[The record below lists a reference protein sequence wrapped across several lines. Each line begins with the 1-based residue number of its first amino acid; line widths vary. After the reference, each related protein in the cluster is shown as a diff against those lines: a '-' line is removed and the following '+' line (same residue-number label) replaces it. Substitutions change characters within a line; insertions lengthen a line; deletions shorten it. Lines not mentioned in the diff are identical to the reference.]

1 MLANSQP
8 QSGARRGA
16 DVLRRLRERPPALWY
31 RGELVAD
38 VTVHPA
44 FRGGVATLAEL
55 YDLQWKRADECLFD
69 SPASGS
75 KVARSFQIAR
85 SSADIVAIGR
95 AMAVAARHTH
105 GMMGRVPDYLN
116 RAMSGYASGADFL
129 AAGDAR
135 FGGNAVRLHRELREA
150 DLSLTH
156 SLIPPQANR
165 SVGPAGQADPFLAAR
180 VKNETDAGFVVRG
193 CRMLATLPI
202 SDAIMVL
209 PSTLL
214 KATAADA
221 PYAFGFVISNDT
233 PGLKFIC
240 RESVDYGRSHFDHP
254 LSSRFEE
261 MDAVVVFDDVHVP
274 WENVLLYRDVERCNE
289 ANART
294 GALAGMAHQVVV
306 KNIAK
311 SEFVLGLAALLV
323 DTIGAEGFQHI
334 QEKLAELWV
343 SLETMRALL
352 RAAEV
357 DAMPDEWGVVR
368 PAWNPL
374 DAARNLYPRL
384 YPRMV
389 EILQQIGA
397 SGLVAMPTEQDL
409 KGPLADDIRHYYQA
423 ARAEAFERVPL
434 FRLAW
439 DTALSAFAGR
449 QVLYERFFFGD
460 PVRMAGALVA
470 AHDREIRSYAD
481 RVRELVR
488 DLRDEAFASAPAPGA
503 ALPRA
508 SLPASEK

>member
-1 MLANSQP
+1 MLATDAERN
-8 QSGARRGA
+8 GARRGDA
-16 DVLRRLRERPPALWY
+16 VLRRLRERPPALWY
-31 RGELVAD
+31 RGER
-38 VTVHPA
+38 VTDATTHPA

-55 YDLQWKRADECLFD
+55 YDLQWRRADECLFD
-69 SPASGS
+69 SPPSGR
-75 KVARSFQIAR
+75 KVARSFGLPKTA
-85 SSADIVAIGR
+85 AELAGIGR
-95 AMAVAARHTH
+95 AMAVVARHTH

-116 RAMSGYASGADFL
+116 RALSAYAAGAEFL
-129 AAGDAR
+129 AAADPR
-135 FGGNAVRLHRELREA
+135 FGANAVRLHDEAREA

-165 SVGPAGQADPFLAAR
+165 SAGPAGQRDPFLAAR
-180 VKNETDAGFVVRG
+180 VKEETDAGLVVRG

-202 SDAIMVL
+202 ADALLVL

-214 KATAADA
+214 TAAADDA
-221 PYAFGFVISNDT
+221 PYAFGFAIPTDA

-254 LSSRFEE
+254 LGSRFEE

-274 WENVLLYRDVERCNE
+274 WENVLLYRDVERCN
-289 ANART
+289 AVHART
-294 GALAGMAHQVVV
+294 GAVAGMAHQVVV

-323 DTIGAEGFQHI
+323 DTIGAERFQHV

-343 SLETMRALL
+343 ALETMRALK
-352 RAAEV
+352 RAAEA
-357 DAMPDEWGVVR
+357 DAAPDEWGVVR

-384 YPRMV
+384 YPRMI
-389 EILQQIGA
+389 ECLQQLGA

-409 KGPLADDIRHYYQA
+409 KGPLADDIRRYYQA
-423 ARAEAFERVPL
+423 ARADAFERIPL

-439 DTALSAFAGR
+439 DVALSAFGSR

-460 PVRMAGALVA
+460 PVRMAGSLVA
-470 AHDREIRSYAD
+470 AHDTEIRGYAE
-481 RVRELVR
+481 RVREIVR
-488 DLRDEAFASAPAPGA
+488 GLRDEAFAS
-503 ALPRA
+503 
-508 SLPASEK
+508 EK